1 MDIINRNPSSD
12 EVFVSPHEPKPYIQ
26 HFICSPSL
34 NYSDVRVHF
43 TIYSRS
49 FNHSDIRVHFPVPTM
64 CSRSFNNSRSFNHL
78 GCTSQCPQ
86 CVHGVST
93 TLTLGLPSLLLSAN
107 KREADIQNPS
117 PFRYPNRRQLPPLVV
132 NNIKQETDDD
142 EEEESWKIRKTLTTG
157 DLRNTCR
164 FLETKSSLANRLLRY
179 WNYEFVERVLGINKQ
194 GCQSYSSRLQDEFKP
209 KIECQVLEEL
219 PQLPS
224 QWKVGQV
231 CEEKVEGRW

>member
-1 MDIINRNPSSD
+1 MRSLFLLMNQNPTSGTSYVHQVSTTLTLGCTSQYIH
-12 EVFVSPHEPKPYIQ
+12 EVSTTLTLGCTSQCPQCVHEVSTT
-26 HFICSPSL
+26 L
-34 NYSDVRVHF
+34 
-43 TIYSRS
+43 T
-49 FNHSDIRVHFPVPTM
+49 
-64 CSRSFNNSRSFNHL
+64 L

-93 TLTLGLPSLLLSAN
+93 TLTLGFPSSMLSAN
-107 KREADIQNPS
+107 RREADIQNPS

-132 NNIKQETDDD
+132 NNIKQETEDE

-164 FLETKSSLANRLLRY
+164 FFETKSSLANRLLRY

-219 PQLPS
+219 P
-224 QWKVGQV
+224 
-231 CEEKVEGRW
+231 